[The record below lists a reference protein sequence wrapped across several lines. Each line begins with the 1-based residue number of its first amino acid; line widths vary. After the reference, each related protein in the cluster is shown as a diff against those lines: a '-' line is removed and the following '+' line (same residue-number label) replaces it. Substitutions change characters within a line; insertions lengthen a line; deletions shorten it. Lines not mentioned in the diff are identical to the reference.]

1 MPSCGYSNIPR
12 RFYASLAAPALSATL
27 LLVSVCIAAITAH
40 LGIDFF
46 GDYVLAHDDYDGI
59 AHSSRLGAIAGVL
72 WSAFDEARQARAV
85 HRPLIGSPF
94 AFGCAVVALGIGA
107 TMGMEWFDA
116 WLDGTS
122 VDGISGALGGSV
134 LLGLGTTVPI
144 AIADAY
150 CAVRIARFIER
161 TRSLLARAIVALATL
176 VRRDAQSSCL
186 RASNNERAPFF
197 CLLAVAHAR
206 AHKRGPPLAA

>member
-1 MPSCGYSNIPR
+1 
-12 RFYASLAAPALSATL
+12 
-27 LLVSVCIAAITAH
+27 
-40 LGIDFF
+40 
-46 GDYVLAHDDYDGI
+46 
-59 AHSSRLGAIAGVL
+59 
-72 WSAFDEARQARAV
+72 
-85 HRPLIGSPF
+85 
-94 AFGCAVVALGIGA
+94 
-107 TMGMEWFDA
+107 
-116 WLDGTS
+116 
-122 VDGISGALGGSV
+122 
-134 LLGLGTTVPI
+134 VPI
-144 AIADAY
+144 AIAVAY